1 MNKDEIV
8 RAIRDERRRTLT
20 LLRRLEPEQLDL
32 PTALPGWRLREVI
45 AHLITTDKAS
55 VTGANLLTV
64 LGSMERLER
73 WNERQVPR
81 WADRPI
87 PELLMGLDRWGRG
100 MTRLARTLPTAL
112 YRLTLPTIFG
122 RAPVGLLIWSRVYDE
137 WIHRQDMR
145 RALGLPDE
153 EVDVESPSEFLL
165 TAIVFA
171 VLPNLEGAA
180 GDIGVSLEGAP
191 VPPWRYDLAAGSGA
205 PSERPSDAAARIAGP
220 APSFIMAAAGR
231 DTFDALRLD
240 GLLEVE
246 GDREFAARF
255 LATLRVV

>member
-1 MNKDEIV
+1 M
-8 RAIRDERRRTLT
+8 
-20 LLRRLEPEQLDL
+20 Q
-32 PTALPGWRLREVI
+32 
-45 AHLITTDKAS
+45 
-55 VTGANLLTV
+55 
-64 LGSMERLER
+64 
-73 WNERQVPR
+73 RQ
-81 WADRPI
+81 
-87 PELLMGLDRWGRG
+87 E
-100 MTRLARTLPTAL
+100 
-112 YRLTLPTIFG
+112 
-122 RAPVGLLIWSRVYDE
+122 
-137 WIHRQDMR
+137 MR